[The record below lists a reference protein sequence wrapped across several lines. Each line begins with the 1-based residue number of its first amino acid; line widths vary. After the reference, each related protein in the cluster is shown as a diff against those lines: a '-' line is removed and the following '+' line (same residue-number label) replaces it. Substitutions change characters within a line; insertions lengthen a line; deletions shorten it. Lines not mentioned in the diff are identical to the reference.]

1 MRRLFEGGIYLRA
14 ASISGN
20 MVSKVKKLTFS
31 VNQPC
36 D

>member
-20 MVSKVKKLTFS
+20 MVSTVKK
-31 VNQPC
+31 VNLFCQSTC